1 MSTFPSLTSGAAF
14 RRASPSRTLSS
25 ALGGASLLVLSAA
38 LPAVAE
44 DAEGVVALDEIKV
57 SGEARGLAPGPNLT
71 VSTGAGSRL
80 GLTPLE
86 TPASVD
92 VVSGDVVRDRG
103 QSSIAEAVTQNA
115 AGFSFIGTP
124 GNGFGAYSSR
134 GFTGVNSVTTL
145 YDGVRLYP
153 GNGTVTFPFDT
164 WTADRIEVLRGPA
177 SVLYGEG
184 AIGGAINVIPKKPLT
199 DARRNEARAVV
210 GTDGQ
215 VGLAAGS
222 AGPINERF
230 AYSFD
235 VAASRGDGWMDRGDY
250 KNLAFSG
257 ALNWR
262 PTDELSVTLSH
273 DGGHNQ
279 PSRYFGTPLK
289 GAGKVEKDWIGEN
302 YNVRD
307 GVIRFN
313 DNITQ
318 LKAEWTP
325 NETVALRAVGYYVT
339 SNRLWRNAEGYAW
352 NPATGLIDR
361 ADGDWIAIKHEHEQI
376 GARADATLRS
386 ELFGMANEATIG
398 FDVNRFRFSRLNNS
412 PYAGPGGD
420 TSLPPTGFDPGEY
433 GSTSRY
439 DREYR
444 ATTTQYSLSFD
455 DRLKLTDQ
463 LSLVAGLRYDHPEI
477 DYRNLRTGAK
487 ANPTLDSISWRVGA
501 VYEPV
506 KNLAFYA
513 QYSEAADPV
522 NSLLSLTPAQSDFKL
537 SKGRQVEAGVKQSLW
552 DERFEW
558 TLSAFYIEK
567 KDLLARNPND
577 ATVTQQVGQQSSRG
591 VEASIGMELGHGWR
605 IDANGTILDARYDDF
620 IEGVFN
626 PVTQKTDPVSRKGN
640 TPNAVPEKLAN
651 VWATWRF
658 AENWK
663 AQAGLQYVGKTYT
676 SASNDYKRPAYAL
689 VNAGL
694 QWKPTGYATLDVRV
708 KNLTDKTYAYAGGD
722 SQWYFGAP
730 RTAELALHLR
740 F

>member
-1 MSTFPSLTSGAAF
+1 M
-14 RRASPSRTLSS
+14 R
-25 ALGGASLLVLSAA
+25 AA
-38 LPAVAE
+38 LLGACCAAALAAPARAQAP
-44 DAEGVVALDEIKV
+44 DSPVALDEITV
-57 SGEARGLAPGPNLT
+57 SGAGATVAPGPNLSVKT
-71 VSTGAGSRL
+71 NAGSRL

-153 GNGTVTFPFDT
+153 GQGTVTFPFDT
-164 WTADRIEVLRGPA
+164 WTVDRIEVLRGPA

-184 AIGGAINVIPKKPLT
+184 AVGGAINIIPKKPLT
-199 DARRNEARAVV
+199 DERRNEARMVV

-222 AGPINERF
+222 AGPINDRF

-235 VAASRGDGWMDRGDY
+235 VVGNRGDGWMDRGDH

-262 PTDELSVTLSH
+262 PTDELSVTLTH

-289 GAGKVEKDWIGEN
+289 GAGNVETDWIGEN

-313 DNITQ
+313 DTITQ

-325 NETVALRAVGYYVT
+325 NETVTLRATAYYVT
-339 SNRLWRNAEGYAW
+339 ANRLWRNAEGYTW
-352 NPATGLIDR
+352 NAGTGLIDR
-361 ADGDWIAIKHEHEQI
+361 SSFIAIKQEQEQI
-376 GARADATLRS
+376 GARADATIRT
-386 ELFGMANEATIG
+386 ELFGMANEAVVG
-398 FDVNRFRFSRLNNS
+398 FDVNRFDFRRLNN
-412 PYAGPGGD
+412 GGYGNPD
-420 TSLPPTGFDPGEY
+420 LNPSLPPTGFDPGDY
-433 GSTSRY
+433 GSASPY
-439 DREYR
+439 GKDYK
-444 ATTTQYSLSFD
+444 AITTQYSFFFD
-455 DRLKLTDQ
+455 DRLKVTDT
-463 LSLVAGLRYDHPEI
+463 LSLVAGLRYDHPEV
-477 DYRNLRTGAK
+477 DYRNVRTGDTS
-487 ANPTLDSISWRVGA
+487 NPTLNSISWRVGA
-501 VYEPV
+501 VYEPIE
-506 KNLAFYA
+506 NLAVYA

-522 NSLLSLTPAQSDFKL
+522 TSILSLPKSQADFAL

-552 DERFEW
+552 DDRVEW

-567 KDLLARNPND
+567 NDLLSRD
-577 ATVTQQVGQQSSRG
+577 ANTPTITQQVGQQSSRG
-591 VEASIGMELGHGWR
+591 VEASVGVELGHGWR

-620 IEGVFN
+620 RESVMN
-626 PVTQKTDPVSRKGN
+626 PVTGEPESVSRKGN
-640 TPNAVPEKLAN
+640 TPNAVPETLAN

-658 AENWK
+658 AEDWK

-676 SASNDYKRPAYAL
+676 TAENRYSRPGYAL

-694 QWKPTGYATLDVRV
+694 QWKPTAYATLDLRV
-708 KNLTDKTYAYAGGD
+708 KNLTDKTYAYTGGD
-722 SQWYFGAP
+722 YQWYFGAP
-730 RTAELALHLR
+730 RTAEVALHLR

>member
-38 LPAVAE
+38 LPAFAE
-44 DAEGVVALDEIKV
+44 ASEGVVALDEINV
-57 SGEARGLAPGPNLT
+57 SGEARRLAPGPNLT

-80 GLTPLE
+80 DLTPLE

-164 WTADRIEVLRGPA
+164 WTVDRIEVLRGPA

-184 AIGGAINVIPKKPLT
+184 AIGGAINIIPKKPLT
-199 DARRNEARAVV
+199 DERRNEARAVV

-222 AGPINERF
+222 AGPINEKF

-289 GAGKVEKDWIGEN
+289 GAGNVEKDWIGEN

-325 NETVALRAVGYYVT
+325 NETVTLRATAYSVV
-339 SNRLWRNAEGYAW
+339 SNRFWRNAESYRWSASAS
-352 NPATGLIDR
+352 PLFP
-361 ADGDWIAIKHEHEQI
+361 DGQINRSDYIAIKQEQEQI
-376 GARADATLRS
+376 GARADATVRS

-398 FDVNRFRFSRLNNS
+398 FDVNRFRFSRLNN
-412 PYAGPGGD
+412 GGYGD
-420 TSLPPTGFDPGEY
+420 PAVNPPLPPKGFDPGEY
-433 GSTSRY
+433 GSTSSY
-439 DREYR
+439 GREYR

-477 DYRNLRTGAK
+477 DYRNLRTGLK

-552 DERFEW
+552 DDRFEW

-567 KDLLARNPND
+567 KDLLAPRPG
-577 ATVTQQVGQQSSRG
+577 ALAGTPAEQIGKQSSRG
-591 VEASIGMELGHGWR
+591 VEASVGVELGHGWR
-605 IDANGTILDARYDDF
+605 VDANGTILDARYDEF
-620 IEGVFN
+620 FGAGGL
-626 PVTQKTDPVSRKGN
+626 SYKGN

-663 AQAGLQYVGKTYT
+663 AQAGLQYVGRTYT

-694 QWKPTGYATLDVRV
+694 QWKPTGYATLDARV

-722 SQWYFGAP
+722 YQWYFGAP
-730 RTAELALHLR
+730 RTAELALHLK

>member
-1 MSTFPSLTSGAAF
+1 MSGSVSASRLRRSTPRSLRVALLGACCAAAL
-14 RRASPSRTLSS
+14 ASPSRAQSPES
-25 ALGGASLLVLSAA
+25 PV
-38 LPAVAE
+38 E
-44 DAEGVVALDEIKV
+44 LDEITV
-57 SGEARGLAPGPNLT
+57 SGKGGKPSSGPNLS
-71 VSTGAGSRL
+71 VKTGAGSRL

-103 QSSIAEAVTQNA
+103 QASIAEAVTQNA

-134 GFTGVNSVTTL
+134 GFTGVSSVTTL

-164 WTADRIEVLRGPA
+164 WTVDRIEVLRGPA

-184 AIGGAINVIPKKPLT
+184 AIGGAINIIPKKPLYEE
-199 DARRNEARAVV
+199 RRNEARAVV

-222 AGPINERF
+222 AGPINEKF

-262 PTDELSVTLSH
+262 PTDELSVTLTH

-289 GAGKVEKDWIGEN
+289 GSGNVEKDWIGEN

-325 NETVALRAVGYYVT
+325 NETVTLRAVGYYVT
-339 SNRLWRNAEGYAW
+339 ANRLWRNAEGYKW
-352 NPATGLIDR
+352 NEGTERVDR
-361 ADGDWIAIKHEHEQI
+361 SSFIAIKQEQEQI
-376 GARADATLRS
+376 GARADATIRT
-386 ELFGMANEATIG
+386 ELFGMANEAVVG
-398 FDVNRFRFSRLNNS
+398 FDVNRFDFRRLNN
-412 PYAGPGGD
+412 GGYRAPD
-420 TSLPPTGFDPGEY
+420 LNPSLPPKGFDPGEY
-433 GSTSRY
+433 GSASSY
-439 DREYR
+439 GKDYK
-444 ATTTQYSLSFD
+444 AITTQYSFFID

-463 LSLVAGLRYDHPEI
+463 ISLVAGLRYDHPEV
-477 DYRNLRTGAK
+477 DFRGYRLVNGALPRSK
-487 ANPTLDSISWRVGA
+487 TVLDSLSWRVGA

-506 KNLAFYA
+506 KNLAVYA

-522 NSLLSLTPAQSDFKL
+522 TSILSLPPGSSGYKL

-552 DERFEW
+552 DDRFEW

-567 KDLLARNPND
+567 KDLLAPNPNKPGSPSE
-577 ATVTQQVGQQSSRG
+577 QIGKQSSRG
-591 VEASIGMELGHGWR
+591 VEASVGVELGHGWR
-605 IDANGTILDARYDDF
+605 VDANATILDARYDEFFGSGNVDY
-620 IEGVFN
+620 
-626 PVTQKTDPVSRKGN
+626 KGN
-640 TPNAVPEKLAN
+640 TPNAVPETLAN

-658 AENWK
+658 AEDWK

-676 SASNDYKRPAYAL
+676 SASNDHKRPAYAL

-694 QWKPTGYATLDVRV
+694 QWKPTAYATLDLRV
-708 KNLTDKTYAYAGGD
+708 KNLFDKTYAYTGGD

-730 RTAELALHLR
+730 RTAELALHLK